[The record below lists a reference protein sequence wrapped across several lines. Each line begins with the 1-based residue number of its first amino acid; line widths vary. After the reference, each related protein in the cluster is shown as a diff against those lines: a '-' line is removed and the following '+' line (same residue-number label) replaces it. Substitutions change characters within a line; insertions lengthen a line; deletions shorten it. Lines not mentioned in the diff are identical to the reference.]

1 MCTKNMLL
9 GIALA
14 AVMAGG
20 PVLAA
25 DKADK
30 SAALNTLRSDSRA
43 LGPVQERTEPLP
55 LSTEQLDS
63 VKGGLL
69 QCGLASAFCTPTQVC
84 KNNVGVGIVAG
95 IGAVCL

>member
-1 MCTKNMLL
+1 MYTKNMLV

-14 AVMAGG
+14 AVMAVG
-20 PVLAA
+20 PALA
-25 DKADK
+25 ADK
-30 SAALNTLRSDSRA
+30 SAAPNGLRSDSRA
-43 LGPVQERTEPLP
+43 PGPVQERTEPLP

-69 QCGLASAFCTPTQVC
+69 ECGLASAACTPTQIC
-84 KNNVGVGIVAG
+84 KGNVGVGLVAG